1 MVMFAPA
8 LPTIQSSVVLAPF
21 TAYQVGGCAQ
31 WFIQPKSIQ
40 ELQSALVWAK
50 ENDLPITWLGFGSNV
65 LVSDQGIRGLV
76 VCLRSLQHIEVEG
89 DFVRVAAGVSL
100 AKLAI
105 KTARLGLGGMEWAV
119 GIPGSVGGGVVMNCG
134 AHGQDMSES
143 VVSLQVMTSEGDV
156 ETWTAEDLKYSYR
169 TSSLQSK
176 VDHVVLEATLHLSGG
191 QDPKVCEAHVER
203 CNHYRKTTQPA
214 GFPTCGSVFRNP
226 KPHGAGWLI
235 EHTGLKGTRI
245 GGVEVS
251 ELHAN
256 FFLNREGATAQDIID
271 LMKYVQERVWVRWQ
285 VLLQPE
291 VKLLG
296 EFTDMKNLWLAE
308 S

>member
-1 MVMFAPA
+1 MLAPPIA
-8 LPTIQSSVVLAPF
+8 TLQPSIVLAPF
-21 TAYQVGGCAQ
+21 TAYQVGGPAQ
-31 WFIQPKSIQ
+31 WFIQPKTIP
-40 ELQSALVWAK
+40 ELQSALAWAK

-76 VCLRSLQHIEVEG
+76 VCLRSLQHMEVEG
-89 DFVRVAAGVSL
+89 DLVRVAAGVSL
-100 AKLAI
+100 AKLAM

-119 GIPGSVGGGVVMNCG
+119 GIPGSVGGGIVMNCG

-143 VVSLQVMTSEGDV
+143 VVGIQVMTPEGDL
-156 ETWTAEDLKYSYR
+156 ESWTAEALNYGYR
-169 TSSLQSK
+169 ISSLQTK
-176 VDHVVLEATLHLSGG
+176 ADYVVLEATLQLAAG

-226 KPHGAGWLI
+226 TNPQGAGWLI
-235 EHTGLKGTRI
+235 ERTGLKGTRI

-256 FFLNREGATAQDIID
+256 FFLNRGGATAQDIID
-271 LMKYVQERVWVRWQ
+271 LMQCVQEKVWQRWQ

-296 EFTDMKNLWLAE
+296 EFTDMKNLWLSE
-308 S
+308 P

>member
-1 MVMFAPA
+1 MLAPSLA
-8 LPTIQSSVVLAPF
+8 TLQASVLLAPF
-21 TAYQVGGCAQ
+21 TAYQVGGVAQ
-31 WFIQPKSIQ
+31 WFIQPKTIP
-40 ELQSALVWAK
+40 ELQSALVWAR

-76 VCLRSLQHIEVEG
+76 VCLRSLQHLEVEG
-89 DFVRVAAGVSL
+89 DLVRVAAGVSL
-100 AKLAI
+100 AKLAM

-119 GIPGSVGGGVVMNCG
+119 GIPGSVGGGIVMNCG

-143 VVSLQVMTSEGDV
+143 VVSIQVMTPEGDL
-156 ETWTAEDLKYSYR
+156 ESWTAEALNYGYR
-169 TSSLQSK
+169 ISSLQTK
-176 VDHVVLEATLHLSGG
+176 ADYVVLEATLQLAEG

-226 KPHGAGWLI
+226 NKLHGAGWLI

-256 FFLNREGATAQDIID
+256 FFLNRGGATAQDIID
-271 LMKYVQERVWVRWQ
+271 LMKWVQEKVWERWQ

-296 EFTDMKNLWLAE
+296 EFTDMKNLWLSE
-308 S
+308 P

>member
-1 MVMFAPA
+1 MVMLAPSLA
-8 LPTIQSSVVLAPF
+8 TIQPSVVLAPF
-21 TAYQVGGCAQ
+21 TAYQVGGPAQ
-31 WFIQPKSIQ
+31 WFIQPKSIP
-40 ELQSALVWAK
+40 ELQSALGWAK
-50 ENDLPITWLGFGSNV
+50 EHDLPITWLGFGSNV
-65 LVSDQGIRGLV
+65 LISDQGIRGLV
-76 VCLRSLQHIEVEG
+76 ICLRSLQHMEVEG
-89 DFVRVAAGVSL
+89 DLVRVAAGVSL
-100 AKLAI
+100 TKLAM

-143 VVSLQVMTSEGDV
+143 VVSIQVMTPGGTL
-156 ETWTAEDLKYSYR
+156 ETWEAADLAYSYR
-169 TSSLQSK
+169 TSLLQTK
-176 VDHVVLEATLHLSGG
+176 VDHVVLEATLHLAAG

-235 EHTGLKGTRI
+235 ERTGLKGTRI

-271 LMKYVQERVWVRWQ
+271 LMKYVQDKVWERWQ
-285 VLLQPE
+285 VPLQPE

-296 EFTDMKNLWLAE
+296 EFTDIKNLWPPE
-308 S
+308 H

>member
-1 MVMFAPA
+1 MLAPPIA
-8 LPTIQSSVVLAPF
+8 TLQASVLLAPF
-21 TAYQVGGCAQ
+21 TAYQVGGPAQ
-31 WFIQPKSIQ
+31 WFIQPKTIP
-40 ELQSALVWAK
+40 ELQAALVWAK

-89 DFVRVAAGVSL
+89 DLVRVAAGVSL
-100 AKLAI
+100 AKLAM

-119 GIPGSVGGGVVMNCG
+119 GIPGSVGGGIVMNCG

-143 VVSLQVMTSEGDV
+143 VVGIQVMTPLGDL
-156 ETWTAEDLKYSYR
+156 ESWTAEDLNYGYR
-169 TSSLQSK
+169 ISSLQTK
-176 VDHVVLEATLHLSGG
+176 VDHVVLEATLHLAAG

-226 KPHGAGWLI
+226 SKLHGAGWLI
-235 EHTGLKGTRI
+235 ERTGLKGTRI

-256 FFLNREGATAQDIID
+256 FFLNRGGATAQDIID
-271 LMKYVQERVWVRWQ
+271 LMKCVQEKVWQRWQ
-285 VLLQPE
+285 ILLQPE

-296 EFTDMKNLWLAE
+296 EFTDMKNLWLSE
-308 S
+308 P

>member
-1 MVMFAPA
+1 MAMLAPS
-8 LPTIQSSVVLAPF
+8 LSTIQPSVGLAPF
-21 TAYQVGGCAQ
+21 TAYQVGGPAQ
-31 WFIQPKSIQ
+31 WFVQPKSIP
-40 ELQSALVWAK
+40 ELQSALGWARD
-50 ENDLPITWLGFGSNV
+50 NDLPLTWLGFGSNV

-76 VCLRSLQHIEVEG
+76 ICLRTLQQIEVEA
-89 DFVRVAAGVSL
+89 DLVRVAAGVSL
-100 AKLAI
+100 AKLAM

-143 VVSLQVMTSEGDV
+143 VVSIQVMTSEGTI
-156 ETWTAEDLKYSYR
+156 ETWNAEDLAYGYR
-169 TSSLQSK
+169 TSSLQK
-176 VDHVVLEATLHLSGG
+176 KTEYMVLEATLHLAAG
-191 QDPKVCEAHVER
+191 QDPKICEAQVER

-226 KPHGAGWLI
+226 KLHGAGWLI
-235 EHTGLKGTRI
+235 ERTGLKGTRM

-251 ELHAN
+251 KLHAN

-271 LMKYVQERVWVRWQ
+271 LMKYVQDRVWDRWQ
-285 VLLQPE
+285 VTLQPE

-296 EFTDMKNLWLAE
+296 EFTDIENLWLPE
-308 S
+308 Q

>member
-1 MVMFAPA
+1 MIMLAPSLA
-8 LPTIQSSVVLAPF
+8 TIQPSVILAPF
-21 TAYQVGGCAQ
+21 TAYQVGGPAQ
-31 WFIQPKSIQ
+31 WFIQPKSIP
-40 ELQSALVWAK
+40 ELQSALGWAK

-65 LVSDQGIRGLV
+65 LVSDQGIPGLV
-76 VCLRSLQHIEVEG
+76 ICLRSLQHMEVEG
-89 DFVRVAAGVSL
+89 DLVRVAAGVSL
-100 AKLAI
+100 AKLAM

-143 VVSLQVMTSEGDV
+143 VVSIQVMTPEGTI
-156 ETWTAEDLKYSYR
+156 ETWAAEDLAYSYR
-169 TSSLQSK
+169 TSSLQTK
-176 VDHVVLEATLHLSGG
+176 VDYVVLEATLHLAAG

-203 CNHYRKTTQPA
+203 CNHYRKTTQPT

-271 LMKYVQERVWVRWQ
+271 LMQYVQEKVWERWQ
-285 VLLQPE
+285 APLQPE

-296 EFTDMKNLWLAE
+296 EFTGITNLWLPE
-308 S
+308 H